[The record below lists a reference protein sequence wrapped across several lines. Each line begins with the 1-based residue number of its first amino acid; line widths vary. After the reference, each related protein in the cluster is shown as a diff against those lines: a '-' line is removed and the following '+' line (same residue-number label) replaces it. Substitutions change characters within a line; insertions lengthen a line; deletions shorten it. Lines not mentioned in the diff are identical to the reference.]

1 MYKLLILPEEHT
13 GFQMSF
19 FFLLYVKML
28 SLQHYWKHDN

>member
-19 FFLLYVKML
+19 FLLYVKML